1 MFRFFVIIFC
11 LTMEFINA
19 NEDLASQQAIHYQYF
34 PIVKKLPKK
43 CNDKKWL
50 PNYLKLHQN
59 MIEAAEIYPRFLVLR
74 PFSEC
79 GLANRLKSIRA
90 AFFLAVVSRR
100 AFFIDWG
107 FMYKQPAKNEGLD
120 PNLFDWRKRSFDD
133 AVGKYEQKL
142 NCTLTSMDLCQRPYG
157 RYRCDGPNSSTSV
170 QSFFSRSKTLKDIF
184 QPNIQNLAA
193 AFCNKAQVW
202 MSQRMPLVSVHVR
215 TNDKKDINIK
225 EEEKYLERFVM
236 CARGIANAFTDFLN
250 DTAIESLLP
259 TLIKFDPGFWV
270 IGADKERIISHMR
283 RMAPNVTVY
292 SNSPETRLHTR
303 FHKTKSADASPF
315 LDLLMLSHA
324 PFGIGT
330 MYSSFTQLGWMIGML
345 PSEQSILLPT
355 SFLKLFNR
363 KYTKKLMQ
371 SWNNFILDP
380 YEACKHQAKHA
391 ASTSLTDYFENSVN
405 QFIDC
410 SVTN

>member
-1 MFRFFVIIFC
+1 
-11 LTMEFINA
+11 MEFINA

-74 PFSEC
+74 PFSDVD
-79 GLANRLKSIRA
+79 LQA

-184 QPNIQNLAA
+184 QPNIQILYVMMWNVDHYGEMWANPDFAAEDKGLEYTVKNLAA

-330 MYSSFTQLGWMIGML
+330 MYSSFTQLGW
-345 PSEQSILLPT
+345 
-355 SFLKLFNR
+355 
-363 KYTKKLMQ
+363 
-371 SWNNFILDP
+371 
-380 YEACKHQAKHA
+380 
-391 ASTSLTDYFENSVN
+391 
-405 QFIDC
+405 
-410 SVTN
+410 

>member
-1 MFRFFVIIFC
+1 
-11 LTMEFINA
+11 MEFINA

-184 QPNIQNLAA
+184 QPNIQILYVMMWNVDHYGEMWANPDFAAEAQRIGIHRQEFFIPWWNKCSFRILFQPEKNLAA

-330 MYSSFTQLGWMIGML
+330 MYSSFTQLGW
-345 PSEQSILLPT
+345 
-355 SFLKLFNR
+355 
-363 KYTKKLMQ
+363 
-371 SWNNFILDP
+371 
-380 YEACKHQAKHA
+380 
-391 ASTSLTDYFENSVN
+391 
-405 QFIDC
+405 
-410 SVTN
+410 